1 MVIGNAVDR
10 RGIPSNTVGARRA
23 RGSRCL
29 GQRGD
34 NRRGSRRRHHA
45 PTGSSGARR
54 REREKRWASGDRGEF
69 RSWRREGAGNGTG
82 GRRAAVARKSK
93 KAAVARLGWI
103 DGVLFEA
110 Q

>member
-34 NRRGSRRRHHA
+34 NRRGSRRRHTRPRGA
-45 PTGSSGARR
+45 VGRGGGKGRRDGRQVTGG
-54 REREKRWASGDRGEF
+54 
-69 RSWRREGAGNGTG
+69 SWRREGAGNGTG
-82 GRRAAVARKSK
+82 GRRAAVTRKRK
-93 KAAVARLGWI
+93 KAAMARLGWT
-103 DGVLFEA
+103 GGGLFEA
-110 Q
+110 R